1 MPRRPTVVKAP
12 DPKEEPV
19 KEPDETQAGT
29 PEPDPAAATAAPA
42 AATPDEEPTLEE
54 YEKRRLELIAKLP
67 PVAER
72 PKTLYGKLALVT
84 GLIGMVRKSGV
95 NTFHHYKYAKE
106 SDLVE
111 AIRPLLSELG
121 IWVWWSL
128 FADPEKGIKHHERL
142 AQMKKD
148 DRGGSYETTTLTA
161 VTGQFK
167 FVDAEGNSTEPQIIM
182 GYGDDTSDKGLYK
195 AYTGM
200 EKYFLFKSFLVSTG
214 DDPEADERA
223 DRRAAARDA
232 RDVEVR
238 GRGGNRGGPQGGPP
252 PQDVPEGAPRGRST
266 TAPGGHQRS
275 GSKPQGQ
282 ILRELLGQMGIR
294 SSEGA
299 ITLIERVMGTTIPIE
314 GDDKAASLAKYT
326 GALSSQDM
334 GKLIHD
340 IRKVV
345 EQEGKGVQAPQDPAK
360 VGSSAPDEDGREQLR
375 ADDAAEGAADS
386 STLGAG
392 LDKAV
397 EGTLPA
403 GEVM

>member
-1 MPRRPTVVKAP
+1 MARRPTVVKDA
-12 DPKEEPV
+12 PKEEPA

-29 PEPDPAAATAAPA
+29 PEPDPNAAPA
-42 AATPDEEPTLEE
+42 EAPAAEVPDEEPTLEE

-67 PVAER
+67 PVADR

-84 GLIGMVRKSGV
+84 GLIGQVRKSGV

-106 SDLVE
+106 ADLVE

-128 FADPEKGIKHHERL
+128 FADPERGIKHHERL
-142 AQMKKD
+142 SQMKKD

-167 FVDAEGNSTEPQIIM
+167 FVDADGNSTEAQIIM

-232 RDVEVR
+232 RDVDVR
-238 GRGGNRGGPQGGPP
+238 GRGGNRGGPP
-252 PQDVPEGAPRGRST
+252 PQDVPEGAPRGRSGS
-266 TAPGGHQRS
+266 APGGHQRAQ
-275 GSKPQGQ
+275 SKPQSG
-282 ILRELLGQMGIR
+282 ILRDLLGQMGIR
-294 SSEGA
+294 NSEGA
-299 ITLIERVMGTTIPIE
+299 ITLIERVMGVTIPIE
-314 GDDKAASLAKYT
+314 GDDKAASLAKFT

-345 EQEGKGVQAPQDPAK
+345 EQEGKGVQAPTDQAK
-360 VGSSAPDEDGREQLR
+360 VGGSAPDEDGREQLR
-375 ADDAAEGAADS
+375 TDDAAEGAADS
-386 STLGAG
+386 TTLGAG